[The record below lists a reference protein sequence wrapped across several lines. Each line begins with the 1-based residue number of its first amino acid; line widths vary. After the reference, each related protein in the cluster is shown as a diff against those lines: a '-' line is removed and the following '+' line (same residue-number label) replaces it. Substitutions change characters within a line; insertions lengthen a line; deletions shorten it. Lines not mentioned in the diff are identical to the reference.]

1 VAEGRERGGS
11 WRELPELCA
20 HLAPLNQPAA
30 PSPRPSPPS
39 EAGEGAQRAG
49 EGQLGRLLNRQREE
63 VHGQRVAGRP
73 GEEVCGEPAPVLR
86 GKTLLYI
93 RFGPDKSEAAVMD
106 NLLSLLNG
114 DLSIWGVIAMP
125 VGVAIC
131 FGPAL
136 FMWLKA
142 EFGAAEKDED
152 RR

>member
-1 VAEGRERGGS
+1 MGEEDESARNRGQAKVSNTEKVKRSFPIRFRVVRVFRGSLNSIVPAKPWVGAESARTDVRGYQAGGS
-11 WRELPELCA
+11 
-20 HLAPLNQPAA
+20 N
-30 PSPRPSPPS
+30 PPP
-39 EAGEGAQRAG
+39 
-49 EGQLGRLLNRQREE
+49 
-63 VHGQRVAGRP
+63 VHG
-73 GEEVCGEPAPVLR
+73 E
-86 GKTLLYI
+86 TLLYI
-93 RFGPDKSEAAVMD
+93 RFGPGKSEAAVMD

>member
-1 VAEGRERGGS
+1 MGSLHDFRIAHRNHEPVGIPLNRPPGTFSPIGGEGRDEGVRFMGRVGGRGRRG
-11 WRELPELCA
+11 RFVE
-20 HLAPLNQPAA
+20 N
-30 PSPRPSPPS
+30 PP
-39 EAGEGAQRAG
+39 Q
-49 EGQLGRLLNRQREE
+49 
-63 VHGQRVAGRP
+63 
-73 GEEVCGEPAPVLR
+73 VLR

>member
-1 VAEGRERGGS
+1 MTT
-11 WRELPELCA
+11 
-20 HLAPLNQPAA
+20 
-30 PSPRPSPPS
+30 PSPDPATAGPPSPPMGG
-39 EAGEGAQRAG
+39 EGRGEGAFRG
-49 EGQLGRLLNRQREE
+49 EGGRQ
-63 VHGQRVAGRP
+63 AGRGRFVETP
-73 GEEVCGEPAPVLR
+73 PVH

-93 RFGPDKSEAAVMD
+93 RFGPGKSEAAVMD
-106 NLLSLLNG
+106 RLLSLLNG

-142 EFGAAEKDED
+142 ELGAAEKDED